1 MKRIIL
7 TTFLLAALVSTKA
20 DDLVFPAPV
29 GAPSG
34 VVTMTGS
41 AIRLVPNPN
50 VSLPILCSSI
60 FIQSQ
65 PGSTAVIYV
74 LNAAPSITMTLGGN
88 GTTTVAALGPGTSTQ
103 PGQSFTF
110 PSNGIGS
117 TQSGYSDLRYWGL
130 AGTSSDTALAV
141 CTLRQ

>member
-34 VVTMTGS
+34 IVTMTGS
-41 AIRLVPNPN
+41 AIRLVPTPN
-50 VSLPILCSSI
+50 TSLPMLCSSV

-65 PGSTAVIYV
+65 PGSTNPIYI
-74 LNAAPSITMTLGGN
+74 LNAAPGITMAKDSG
-88 GTTTVAALGPGTSTQ
+88 GTTTVATLGPGTSTQ
-103 PGQSFTF
+103 PGQAFTF
-110 PSNGIGS
+110 PSNGTGS
-117 TQSGYSDLRYWGL
+117 VQGGYTDLRYWGVS
-130 AGTSSDTALAV
+130 GTASDTVLAN
-141 CTLRQ
+141 CTIRQ